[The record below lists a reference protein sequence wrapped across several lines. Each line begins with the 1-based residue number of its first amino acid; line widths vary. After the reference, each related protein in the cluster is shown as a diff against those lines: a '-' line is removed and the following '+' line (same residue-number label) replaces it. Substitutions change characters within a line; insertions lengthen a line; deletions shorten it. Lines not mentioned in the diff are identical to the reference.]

1 MCVRRIV
8 RKDCDLGRARD
19 GIDRDMAVDRALC
32 ERDIDVA
39 RARDLVDLGDRLGSV
54 GHRGDCLRAADLEDR
69 VDARFLCG
77 DECRRIDLAVSA
89 RRRAHDDFIDARDL
103 RRNDI
108 HEDRGRIRRL
118 AARDIDTGPVER
130 RDALAEDHAVLLCHE
145 PALLSLVLMEGADS
159 LDRPLDDADKLR
171 IDELVRLFLFLRCHA
186 DVVRRKLAVIEL
198 FLVLEDGLVAVFL
211 YIFKNLRDSRLL
223 LRIAVRAPLKE

>member
-1 MCVRRIV
+1 
-8 RKDCDLGRARD
+8 
-19 GIDRDMAVDRALC
+19 
-32 ERDIDVA
+32 
-39 RARDLVDLGDRLGSV
+39 
-54 GHRGDCLRAADLEDR
+54 
-69 VDARFLCG
+69 
-77 DECRRIDLAVSA
+77 
-89 RRRAHDDFIDARDL
+89 
-103 RRNDI
+103 
-108 HEDRGRIRRL
+108 
-118 AARDIDTGPVER
+118 
-130 RDALAEDHAVLLCHE
+130 
-145 PALLSLVLMEGADS
+145 MEGADS